1 MKGEAQ
7 MEFNIDDLTLEEI
20 TSQIHN
26 LFDKKKYSQIKE
38 ILAQINPADTASVFE
53 EFKNEQRVLLFRLLP
68 KEEAAETFVEL
79 DNDTQE
85 ALITAFSDSELRE
98 VIDELYLDDT
108 VDIIEEMPA
117 TIVKRIL
124 RNTDSQTRASINTLL
139 KYPEDSAGSIM
150 TPEFVDLKKYNTV
163 EDAFKRIRRTGVDK
177 ETIYTCYVTDKSRH
191 LIGVTT
197 VKELLL
203 HEYDDKIE
211 DFMETNTIFVN
222 THDDK
227 EVAVQLFDKYN
238 FLALPVVDMENRLV
252 GIITVDDA
260 MDVLQEENTED
271 IHKMN
276 AIVRTSEKPYLKMSV
291 FETWKSRIPWLMLLM
306 VSATFTGM
314 IITAFEDKLSA
325 LIVLTSFIPMLMDTG
340 GNSGGQA
347 SVTIIRALSLNEID
361 LKDIFKVLWK
371 EIRVGCVCGVSLAA
385 VNFAKI
391 WLVDKLLVGVD
402 GITLKVDLVI
412 SLTLIIEIIF
422 AKIVGCTLPIF
433 AKKMKFDPAVMSS
446 PFITTI
452 VDALSLLIYFG
463 LATAILHI

>member
-1 MKGEAQ
+1 MSIEE
-7 MEFNIDDLTLEEI
+7 MSTEEI
-20 TSQIHN
+20 AQKISSLYDVKN
-26 LFDKKKYSQIKE
+26 YAGIKE
-38 ILAQINPADTASVFE
+38 ILVEMNPADVAVTFDQ
-53 EFKNEQRVLLFRLLP
+53 FPIEQRNLFFRLLP
-68 KEEAAETFVEL
+68 KEEAAEVFVEL
-79 DNDTQE
+79 EVDAQE
-85 ALITAFSDSELRE
+85 ALIRAFSDTELRE

-124 RNTDSQTRASINTLL
+124 KNTDSQTRASINTLL

-150 TPEFVDLKKYNTV
+150 TPEYVSLKRNNTV

-177 ETIYTCYVTDKSRH
+177 ETIYTCYVTDESRR

-203 HEYDDKIE
+203 HDNSDEIE
-211 DFMETNTIFVN
+211 EFMETNTISVN

-238 FLALPVVDMENRLV
+238 FLALPVVDMETRLV

-276 AIVRTSEKPYLKMSV
+276 AVFPTSERPYLKIGI
-291 FETWKSRIPWLMLLM
+291 FETWKSRIAWLLLLM
-306 VSATFTGM
+306 VSATFTSM
-314 IITAFEDKLSA
+314 ILNAFESKLKA
-325 LIVLTSFIPMLMDTG
+325 VIILTSFIPMLTG
-340 GNSGGQA
+340 TSGNSGGQA
-347 SVTIIRALSLNEID
+347 SAVIIRALSLNEID
-361 LKDIFKVLWK
+361 LKDIFKVIWK
-371 EIRVGCVCGVSLAA
+371 EVRVGFVCGLTLAA
-385 VNFAKI
+385 VNFVKI
-391 WLVDKLLVGVD
+391 WFIDRALLGMSS
-402 GITLKVDLVI
+402 ITLEVDLVI
-412 SLTLIIEIIF
+412 SLTLVIEIMF
-422 AKIVGCTLPIF
+422 AKLVGCAFPII
-433 AKKMKFDPAVMSS
+433 AKKMKLDPAVISS

-452 VDALSLLIYFG
+452 MDALSLLIYFW